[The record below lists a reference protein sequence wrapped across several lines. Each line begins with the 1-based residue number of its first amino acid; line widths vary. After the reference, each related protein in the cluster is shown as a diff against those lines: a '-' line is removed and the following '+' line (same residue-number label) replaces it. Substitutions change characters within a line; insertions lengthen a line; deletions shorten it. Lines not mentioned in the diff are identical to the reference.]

1 MAPRMPTG
9 AGHTL
14 LFQIDP
20 LEGTAERRIRLF
32 VDGAPQAVA
41 EDRVKLSFEGPTKA
55 ALAAIQA
62 GKASEVQVKTGG
74 LALWERLRTGA
85 IGQALEPLRTRDAGA
100 LHVRLA
106 LHADDEGLPWEA
118 LYDDRRQRLAAS
130 NAYVLVRDPDGRLP
144 APRARSGPLSL
155 LAVAPG
161 RTRLRVDAELAAIRQ
176 AFEHHG
182 VAVQIA
188 KPLFD
193 RVTVDTL
200 RERLAAKLR
209 TDGAP
214 YEILHFIGHGVVGTD
229 GVPKL
234 QLNDDGPG
242 DHEIPPS
249 SLASLLQGGAAMQ
262 ASVGPQPDCAP
273 RLVLLNACHSGSAAE
288 ARGLA
293 GFGQELLSAG
303 VRAVVAMQ
311 RAIRDDLAIDFAI
324 AFYRELARSGRVD
337 GAVTVGRQWLHQ
349 KQESDTATA
358 FSTPV
363 LFEVPDIEP
372 VFEVSAAARVL
383 AGPALAFAPAARGV
397 SVPDTLVTAVL
408 SKWCIPV
415 LGPSLD
421 MLSRDASRPAWTPG
435 LLAETLA
442 RTCQFPELQVVT
454 AMAQLGER
462 LDHML
467 LQRVCEH
474 FSAKQKGRP
483 PLIKEIKGFLAGLR
497 EVPKIHDHLSSWPV
511 PGFVCSHFDGFLTRA
526 FEARGRAFR
535 AIHSPDKPAPT
546 SASDAPLIVNLRGSI
561 ADDSSLRLTGADHD
575 RLLDAMM
582 RMDAQS
588 SGVAGLVTAYS
599 GTCLLLLGATAWD
612 PWLRHLL
619 WRMVP
624 RDSHENNTL
633 YIVQRH
639 PTDADKAAWG
649 GFTVEWID
657 QTAEDVVAAIT
668 ERVVEARR

>member
-273 RLVLLNACHSGSAAE
+273 RLVVLNACHSGSAAE

-397 SVPDTLVTAVL
+397 SV
-408 SKWCIPV
+408 
-415 LGPSLD
+415 
-421 MLSRDASRPAWTPG
+421 
-435 LLAETLA
+435 
-442 RTCQFPELQVVT
+442 
-454 AMAQLGER
+454 QLGER